1 MGLFK
6 RKEKTL
12 SPEECAAK
20 EENRRMLEQ
29 FQVTKAWGIKKY
41 PTAMQFIYDETHRW
55 FAVAEGPVDTFPERE
70 PYVIRFDQADSVA
83 VEVDEYWSASVDRM
97 R

>member
-41 PTAMQFIYDETHRW
+41 PTAMQFIYGETHR
-55 FAVAEGPVDTFPERE
+55 
-70 PYVIRFDQADSVA
+70 
-83 VEVDEYWSASVDRM
+83 
-97 R
+97 

>member
-1 MGLFK
+1 MKYNAMQGFSPLFSRQSGRLNVKGTDYMGLFK

-20 EENRRMLEQ
+20 EEIRRMLEQ

-41 PTAMQFIYDETHRW
+41 PTAMQFIYGETHR
-55 FAVAEGPVDTFPERE
+55 
-70 PYVIRFDQADSVA
+70 
-83 VEVDEYWSASVDRM
+83 
-97 R
+97 